1 MNTTEKLA
9 REVLDALSSGDIE
22 RAGPL
27 VAEDF
32 TDHGAPPWAPRG
44 RAGYLQILGFLHT
57 VLRLRYELHEVV
69 AAGDMVAI
77 RATAHGVHNSG
88 HLGFPATGR
97 PYAMPVMHMYRHDDG
112 VLAEHWGVRDE
123 LSALWQV
130 GALPVPEPIAFGP
143 ARTPLSCR
151 YMCMTGIAYGLPV
164 AGKPRWPLLWT
175 PCAVARIATL
185 SPAAT
190 TSCSS

>member
-1 MNTTEKLA
+1 
-9 REVLDALSSGDIE
+9 
-22 RAGPL
+22 
-27 VAEDF
+27 
-32 TDHGAPPWAPRG
+32 
-44 RAGYLQILGFLHT
+44 
-57 VLRLRYELHEVV
+57 VV

-97 PYAMPVMHMYRHDDG
+97 PYAMPVMHMYRQHNG

-143 ARTPLSCR
+143 AR
-151 YMCMTGIAYGLPV
+151 
-164 AGKPRWPLLWT
+164 
-175 PCAVARIATL
+175 
-185 SPAAT
+185 
-190 TSCSS
+190 

>member
-1 MNTTEKLA
+1 M
-9 REVLDALSSGDIE
+9 
-22 RAGPL
+22 
-27 VAEDF
+27 
-32 TDHGAPPWAPRG
+32 
-44 RAGYLQILGFLHT
+44 
-57 VLRLRYELHEVV
+57 LRLRYELHEVV

-97 PYAMPVMHMYRHDDG
+97 PYAMPVMHMYRQDNG

-143 ARTPLSCR
+143 AR
-151 YMCMTGIAYGLPV
+151 
-164 AGKPRWPLLWT
+164 
-175 PCAVARIATL
+175 
-185 SPAAT
+185 
-190 TSCSS
+190 